1 MMRTLF
7 IHAGTHKTGT
17 TSVQWYLNRHG
28 RKLMRHGTYVPKA
41 GCPSARSSGHHNI
54 PWLLM
59 GDPRAKVEHGGIDAL
74 LAELAEVDSPQ
85 AVVSSEEFQFL
96 ADRPL
101 ALAELDHRIHEAGW
115 RPVYLMYLR
124 APGAYANSLYREF
137 PLQNIHVPF
146 ADFLA
151 GVLADGAY
159 QPPGEVIL
167 RLDYDVLV
175 EKWRAAAKGELRLL
189 SYEAASAAGG
199 IIPAFMGALGLP
211 ERTAQFR
218 QRRINTSSGVT
229 TDEMRGGAK
238 LIDAKFRPA
247 FERHVAETAATRN
260 AA

>member
-1 MMRTLF
+1 MRTLF

-28 RKLMRHGTYVPKA
+28 RKLSTYGTYVPRA

-59 GDPRAKVEHGGIDAL
+59 GDPRAKIEHGGIDAL

-96 ADRPL
+96 ADRPE
-101 ALAELDHRIHEAGW
+101 ALSELDHRVHEAGW
-115 RPVYLMYLR
+115 APVYLMYLR

-151 GVLADGAY
+151 GVLAQGAY

-167 RLDYDVLV
+167 RLDYDVLAQ
-175 EKWRAAAKGELRLL
+175 KWRAAARGELRLL
-189 SYEAASAAGG
+189 SYDEAAASGG
-199 IIPAFMGALGLP
+199 IIPSFMRALGLP
-211 ERTAQFR
+211 ARAAQFR
-218 QRRINTSSGVT
+218 QRRINISSGET
-229 TDEMRGGAK
+229 TDEMRAGAK
-238 LIDAKFRPA
+238 LVDAKFRPA
-247 FERHVAETAATRN
+247 FERLVAPPGARDAA
-260 AA
+260 